1 MQELVDNIIYCE
13 FEELEDVVFLYNQRF
28 GLCITFNNVKYEFLL
43 NLKENCDKLI
53 VFGSGAYSMSK
64 PRERFGPKFDRWSWD
79 FEYSTIHY
87 NDPTLYL
94 SKDMKAGWGV
104 GKTDDWYL
112 GNIAKIISI
121 ISKKINVF
129 NKNILFFGSSQGG
142 FTAIVLSILI
152 KESKALADIP
162 QFDLFTYWS
171 FHWENL
177 KKYSFLENDDSIIFE
192 KYGYRTNIIE
202 LIKKEK
208 YIPNIVLILDFSVL
222 FDLESQY
229 IPFFKKIAKLPF
241 NYHDFIKIMIG
252 NKNQGHNPLFKKYIV
267 PIIYH
272 ILEDNLNDFLP
283 DHENITK
290 ENWDNMLLNDNEQFE
305 LFDNQ
310 LWECDKN
317 VKSKIDNEIICFYH
331 ECAQEFRGITLPFQ
345 LPKNFTI
352 KFKLKYSIFTSLFI
366 DSKLF
371 VTFRNSPLNY
381 DLPLSSNEWHDIEII
396 RDNGQIVVKAD
407 GEGIKVNESNGS
419 FFSIKVYGSN
429 NYVAI
434 KRVYIKQQHEF

>member
-222 FDLESQY
+222 FDLESIESLMDY
-229 IPFFKKIAKLPF
+229 IF
-241 NYHDFIKIMIG
+241 
-252 NKNQGHNPLFKKYIV
+252 
-267 PIIYH
+267 
-272 ILEDNLNDFLP
+272 
-283 DHENITK
+283 
-290 ENWDNMLLNDNEQFE
+290 
-305 LFDNQ
+305 
-310 LWECDKN
+310 
-317 VKSKIDNEIICFYH
+317 
-331 ECAQEFRGITLPFQ
+331 
-345 LPKNFTI
+345 
-352 KFKLKYSIFTSLFI
+352 
-366 DSKLF
+366 
-371 VTFRNSPLNY
+371 
-381 DLPLSSNEWHDIEII
+381 
-396 RDNGQIVVKAD
+396 
-407 GEGIKVNESNGS
+407 
-419 FFSIKVYGSN
+419 
-429 NYVAI
+429 
-434 KRVYIKQQHEF
+434 